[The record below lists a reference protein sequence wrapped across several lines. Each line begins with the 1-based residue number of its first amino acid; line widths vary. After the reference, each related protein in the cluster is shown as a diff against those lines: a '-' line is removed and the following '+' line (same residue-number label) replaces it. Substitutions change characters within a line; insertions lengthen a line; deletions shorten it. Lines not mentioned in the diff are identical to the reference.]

1 LMRKNNLAG
10 KDQQSADVLIE
21 SISWDF
27 EA

>member
-1 LMRKNNLAG
+1 MRKNNLAG